1 MLKNIIYNNNLGKY
15 MNKFKYKM
23 DKLLVHISYH
33 EVPQGL
39 LQDDY
44 PVQNKNKNK
53 NKKYFRTIS

>member
-1 MLKNIIYNNNLGKY
+1 MLKSIINNNNIGKY
-15 MNKFKYKM
+15 MKKFKYKM

-44 PVQNKNKNK
+44 PVKNKNKNK
-53 NKKYFRTIS
+53 NKK

>member
-1 MLKNIIYNNNLGKY
+1 MLKSIIYNNNICKY

-23 DKLLVHISYH
+23 DKLLVYISYH

-39 LQDDY
+39 LQYDY

-53 NKKYFRTIS
+53 KKYFRTIS

>member
-23 DKLLVHISYH
+23 DKLLVYISYH
-33 EVPQGL
+33 EVPHGL

-44 PVQNKNKNK
+44 PVENKKK
-53 NKKYFRTIS
+53 KKYFRKIS

>member
-23 DKLLVHISYH
+23 DKLLVYISYH

-44 PVQNKNKNK
+44 QVKKKKKN
-53 NKKYFRTIS
+53 TLEQ